1 MSTDVRPK
9 CLGEAMLSR
18 RSCNDKVCHWCWEQK
33 NLHNCPEWDIPS
45 APPSLSLLL
54 SLFLVSLQD
63 QVQLNLRFLART
75 SRFTVQWKH
84 FFHSLPAEEKRMSRG
99 FQMRPHLPV
108 KNLLNCLTV
117 QLLVAMYLADGTA
130 FTNSRTS
137 HAQLSH
143 SLWQSLKDCQSSAF
157 DCNVFSFYLHFT
169 SHSQNDLHI
178 PVDWAIMLK

>member
-63 QVQLNLRFLART
+63 QVQLNLRFLAGT

-108 KNLLNCLTV
+108 KNLLNCLTFSGYV
-117 QLLVAMYLADGTA
+117 PYRW
-130 FTNSRTS
+130 NSLHKFKDFARTT
-137 HAQLSH
+137 
-143 SLWQSLKDCQSSAF
+143 
-157 DCNVFSFYLHFT
+157 FSQFMTIVERLPIICIW
-169 SHSQNDLHI
+169 L
-178 PVDWAIMLK
+178 

>member
-33 NLHNCPEWDIPS
+33 NLHNCPVWDIPS

-63 QVQLNLRFLART
+63 QVQLNLRFLAGT

-117 QLLVAMYLADGTA
+117 QLLVTMYLTDGTA

-143 SLWQSLKDCQSSAF
+143 SYGNRWKIANHLHLTVMFLIFIFILHLTLKMICISLWTGQSC
-157 DCNVFSFYLHFT
+157 
-169 SHSQNDLHI
+169 
-178 PVDWAIMLK
+178 